1 MLLASDNE
9 VKYHRARLV
18 FGWLTGSN
26 LLASM
31 RARLGLLIYTIL
43 LDFNNKHRNIYIAL
57 IVSWT
62 ATVVAVV
69 KKLFSALVIYQPSE

>member
-1 MLLASDNE
+1 
-9 VKYHRARLV
+9 
-18 FGWLTGSN
+18 
-26 LLASM
+26 M
-31 RARLGLLIYTIL
+31 RARFGLLIYTIL

-62 ATVVAVV
+62 AAVVAVV